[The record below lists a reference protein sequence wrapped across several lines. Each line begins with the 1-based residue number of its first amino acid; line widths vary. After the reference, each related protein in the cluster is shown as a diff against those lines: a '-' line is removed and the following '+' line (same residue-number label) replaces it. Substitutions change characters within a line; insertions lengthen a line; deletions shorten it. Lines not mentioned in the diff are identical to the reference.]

1 MQNRSVHVA
10 CTATSLALLTSI
22 VGYSGS
28 VAAAHE
34 LKGVYSSTKFKNL
47 ELQSNRVYESRGLGE
62 ALLVCEKGYRQEGNC
77 AAIHRLKAGLY
88 LGANDY
94 KMAIKELDLA
104 ISLAPG
110 DAESYEFR
118 GYLKDVLGDIRGAVE
133 DYALLSKLDPEGGN
147 WNAGRLMV
155 NQRDHRAIKYLDR
168 CIALAPKEYIYRLFR
183 AHAYRQQEQF
193 QKALDDYVEAS
204 KLGHFSCWE
213 LGCQAF
219 CVYNLGDYRKAI
231 GLYDNAI
238 ALNPRNDGWFNMR
251 GRSKEGLD
259 DYAGAKQDY
268 LRALAISPND
278 PAYIEN
284 LAGVE
289 CALGN
294 YREAKA
300 LISRAL
306 VLDPHPGYQPYLL
319 QSGANFKTGDWFG
332 GFRDLAKAV
341 QVDMAK
347 GRK

>member
-1 MQNRSVHVA
+1 MQIRCVYIV
-10 CTATSLALLTSI
+10 CTAVSLALLISI
-22 VGYSGS
+22 VGYSDS
-28 VAAAHE
+28 AAAADK
-34 LKGVYSSTKFKNL
+34 LKGVYSSTKFKSL
-47 ELQSNRVYESRGLGE
+47 ERQSNRVYESKGLGA
-62 ALLVCEKGYRQEGNC
+62 ALLVCDRGYRQEGNC
-77 AAIHRLKAGLY
+77 AAINRLKAGLY
-88 LGANDY
+88 SQASDN
-94 KMAIKELDLA
+94 KRAIKELDLA
-104 ISLAPG
+104 ISASPE
-110 DAESYEFR
+110 DAESIDFR
-118 GYLKDVLGDIRGAVE
+118 GYLKEALGDWRGAVE
-133 DYALLSKLDPEGGN
+133 DYTLLSKQDLERGN

-155 NQRDHRAIKYLDR
+155 NQSDRRAMQYLDR
-168 CIALAPKEYIYRLFR
+168 CIALAPNEYIYRLFR

-193 QKALDDYVEAS
+193 QKALDEYVEAG
-204 KLGHFSCWE
+204 KLGHFSSWE

-231 GLYDNAI
+231 GLYDHAI
-238 ALNPRNDGWFNMR
+238 ALNPRGDGWFNMR

-306 VLDPHPGYQPYLL
+306 VLNPHPGYQPYLL

-332 GFRDLAKAV
+332 GFRDLAKAA